1 MVRRRK
7 CNRQVFSGVLIV
19 LFLSAI
25 TPVASQ
31 ESKAIKDLQ
40 LWSGIKVEKTFAKD
54 WTISLEQEL
63 RLRHNVSEISNYFTE
78 LGLRYKINRNFALE
92 GDLRFTRDKK
102 RDNSY
107 VNYMRYNFD
116 LRYKGRLDFLTIYYR
131 MRYQKEAEGME
142 VFEINAPY
150 VKQFRNRIKLGVT
163 SLKQIEPYVSA
174 EIFQIFTPLYSS
186 QFEYYRIVAGI
197 RYEPGKIGEFDFGW
211 GFNREISSPE
221 PAMIFMFKI
230 NYTYKF

>member
-1 MVRRRK
+1 MVKCRICKRK
-7 CNRQVFSGVLIV
+7 VLHLVFSVIILNV
-19 LFLSAI
+19 I

-31 ESKAIKDLQ
+31 ESKAIQDLQ
-40 LWSGIKVEKTFAKD
+40 LWTGIKVEKTFAKD
-54 WTISLEQEL
+54 WTVSLEQEL
-63 RLRHNVSEISNYFTE
+63 RLRHNISEISNYFTE

-131 MRYQKEAEGME
+131 MRYQKEAEGMD
-142 VFEINAPY
+142 VFDMNALY
-150 VKQFRNRIKLGVT
+150 VKQFRNRITLSVN
-163 SLKQIEPYVSA
+163 SLEKIEPYVSA
-174 EIFQIFTPLYSS
+174 ELFQIFTPHYRS
-186 QFEYYRIVAGI
+186 QLEYYRVVAGI
-197 RYEPGKIGEFDFGW
+197 RYEPGKIGEFDLAW
-211 GFNREISSPE
+211 GFNRELSSTV
-221 PAMIFMFKI
+221 PAMIYMIKI